1 MKFSLQP
8 SRRNDTYEVIE
19 RRITNREYNGDS
31 DTEKNEQTYRAY
43 ILLEESTQEAKY
55 NEEIADSS
63 Q

>member
-8 SRRNDTYEVIE
+8 SRRNDTDEVIE

-31 DTEKNEQTYRAY
+31 DTEKNGQTYRAY
-43 ILLEESTQEAKY
+43 ILLEESTQEANY
-55 NEEIADSS
+55 NEEITDSS